1 MKAVILAAG
10 LPGRDFPQDS
20 KPKCLYHSGGRM
32 LLDIAVNSVQQAG
45 IADIRLVVG
54 YKADAVREFVKARR
68 WNLDV
73 VVNDAWATDSVRS
86 IETGL
91 EGADTDVILLC
102 ADLLIDSEII
112 RAFSNTAPKRLAWV
126 RSMVPWDHDSGFVG
140 YDDVY
145 RNDIDNSILR
155 IPKHLLG
162 IFQGARER
170 AERFLKRYRWRTD
183 TGPGTGV
190 YFGAAVTETFHQYRP
205 IEEVVV
211 QEPIR
216 DVDSFWQTDE
226 AKIQGQVRRFLAGR
240 GAP

>member
-10 LPGRDFPQDS
+10 LPRNDFPPGS

-45 IADIRLVVG
+45 ISDIRLVVG
-54 YKADAVREFVKARR
+54 YKADAVREFVETRK
-68 WNLDV
+68 WNLEV
-73 VVNDAWATDSVRS
+73 AVNDAWATDSVRS

-112 RAFSNTAPKRLAWV
+112 RAFTHTAPERLAWI
-126 RSMVPWDHDSGFVG
+126 RSIVPWDHDSGFAG

-155 IPKHLLG
+155 IPKPMLG
-162 IFQGARER
+162 IFEGARER
-170 AERFLKRYRWRTD
+170 AGRFLKRYGWGIE

-190 YFGAAVTETFHQYRP
+190 YFGAAITETFYQYRP
-205 IEEVVV
+205 IEEVVI

-216 DVDSFWQTDE
+216 DIDYFWQTDE
-226 AKIQGQVRRFLAGR
+226 AKIQGQVRRFLAER
-240 GAP
+240 RAP